1 MTFFVGFLFLKLS
14 TRGQRI
20 REKEKKEKI
29 DSDSTT
35 VTVNVHESNWRLSL
49 SKHSCSSVNLWTFGA
64 VVPARALVFKIVRG
78 DYFETSSVQVWNAGI
93 SVKVF
98 RQISLFIHYLYL
110 FSKLMI
116 RLDYQSPV
124 RENKPALVPPKEEG
138 SKTGPGR
145 RRKSSLVNDSH
156 IYLFSHK

>member
-1 MTFFVGFLFLKLS
+1 M
-14 TRGQRI
+14 
-20 REKEKKEKI
+20 
-29 DSDSTT
+29 
-35 VTVNVHESNWRLSL
+35 
-49 SKHSCSSVNLWTFGA
+49 
-64 VVPARALVFKIVRG
+64 
-78 DYFETSSVQVWNAGI
+78 QVWNAGI

-98 RQISLFIHYLYL
+98 RQISIVIHYLYL

-116 RLDYQSPV
+116 NLDYQPLFG
-124 RENKPALVPPKEEG
+124 ENEPALIPPKEGG

>member
-1 MTFFVGFLFLKLS
+1 M
-14 TRGQRI
+14 
-20 REKEKKEKI
+20 
-29 DSDSTT
+29 
-35 VTVNVHESNWRLSL
+35 
-49 SKHSCSSVNLWTFGA
+49 
-64 VVPARALVFKIVRG
+64 
-78 DYFETSSVQVWNAGI
+78 QVWNAGI

-98 RQISLFIHYLYL
+98 RQISLFIHYFYL

-116 RLDYQSPV
+116 RLDYQPPV
-124 RENKPALVPPKEEG
+124 WENEPALIPPKEGG